1 MTTLSDNVLKR
12 KIISQGEKNRQLT
25 EFLVDH
31 ILSSREEYGEG
42 SIKGLLPDRSIMISR
57 QSTGI
62 TLPKTNPFSCFVV
75 DPEPSED
82 QIQGASLELRVGDEL
97 FVMKGEFT
105 SLAPGDIPKYA
116 EKHKKIKEGEEVL
129 LKPGSVYVIKS
140 LEKLRIPKNYYGI
153 SDARSSLARIGC
165 GGCAA
170 TTRNGIIDSDFYN
183 KEPEFVYFKIEPQA
197 FPIILKRGETRP
209 IQIRFRENGSGPL
222 SAREIE
228 EIYGDKVVLK
238 DNENMIKFNHNLL
251 DENGLVLKL
260 NTFRYYV
267 QKKNVKTPI
276 DISKKDY
283 YSPEEFFEYIENGE
297 CVILKPNRLYLF
309 GTKENISFDKMV
321 CGDLVRSPDT
331 LGQGLSNNFARFFD
345 PGFSGEVTLEVWVY
359 KDKPWQLF
367 DGQYFGRILIEK
379 LDSEPLRSYEGTYKG
394 QRAPRLPKMFKQEF

>member
-1 MTTLSDNVLKR
+1 MATLSDNVLKR
-12 KIISQGEKNRQLT
+12 KIISQKERDRQVT
-25 EFLVDH
+25 DFLVEN
-31 ILSSREEYGEG
+31 ILSREEDG
-42 SIKGLLPDRSIMISR
+42 SMSSKRGLLPDRSIMISR
-57 QSTGI
+57 RSTRTI
-62 TLPKTNPFSCFVV
+62 LPKTNPFSCFVV

-105 SLAPGDIPKYA
+105 SLAPEDIPRYA
-116 EKHKKIKEGEEVL
+116 KKRKEIKEGEEVL
-129 LKPGSVYVIKS
+129 LEPGSVYVIKS
-140 LEKLRIPKNYYGI
+140 LEKLRIPNNYYGI

-170 TTRNGIIDSDFYN
+170 TTRNGIIDSSFYN

-197 FPIILKRGETRP
+197 FPIIMKRGETRP
-209 IQIRFRENGSGPL
+209 IQIRIRENGSGPL
-222 SAREIE
+222 GAKEIE
-228 EIYGDKVVLK
+228 EIYGDEVVLK
-238 DNENMIKFNHNLL
+238 DNGNKIEFNHNLL
-251 DENGLVLKL
+251 DENGLVLRL

-267 QKKNVKTPI
+267 QKRKVKTPI

-283 YSPEEFFEYIENGE
+283 YDSEEFFDYVENGE
-297 CVILKPNRLYLF
+297 SVILNPNRLYLF

-379 LDSEPLRSYEGTYKG
+379 LDSEPLKSYEGTYKG
-394 QRAPRLPKMFKQEF
+394 QRAPRLPKMFKQ